1 MTSMGCSHS
10 SLSMTI
16 NPECNG
22 QQSGVDKNHFISTGL
37 LGEGGFGRV
46 VAAMFVKNSNWYAVK
61 EINKVMK
68 SSTFYR
74 VFSLLFLFLFL
85 SMI

>member
-1 MTSMGCSHS
+1 MGCSHS

-16 NPECNG
+16 NPECNV
-22 QQSGVDKNHFISTGL
+22 QQGGVDKNHFISTGL

-61 EINKVMK
+61 EINKVNNYLIFL
-68 SSTFYR
+68 TII
-74 VFSLLFLFLFL
+74 FSFFFL
-85 SMI
+85 SLSFCSMI